1 MTKVLL
7 VCPPFYR
14 LMGSHYNGMNLG
26 LGYIASVLRDNNH
39 EVRIYNADHYDSG
52 VYLNQRELFQQYI
65 NYKSI
70 LNNPSDPIWIE
81 IKDTI
86 KDFSPEIVG
95 ISFFTGAYKSAT
107 NIAQIVKDLDQKT
120 MVVVGGPHPTLD
132 PEGTILHK
140 DFDLVV
146 RGEGEYTLLDIV
158 EGKRKEDIR
167 GLTYK
172 EGNRIIH
179 NPDRPFI
186 KDLDSLPFP
195 AKDLFIGPHKHL
207 DLGYIM
213 TGRGC
218 PFSCSYC
225 ASPKIWKNRVRFR
238 TVENVMEELV
248 ELSRDNNSSA
258 VYFIDDTFT
267 LNRNR
272 VRKICLS
279 IIDKGLKIKWKCDT
293 RADCIDKELAV
304 LMKQA
309 GCICAKVGV
318 ESGSEKILRKIN
330 KKESKESM
338 RKAASYIKRA
348 GISLTIYL
356 MLGFPEE
363 TDEDLEQTLEF
374 AKELDADY
382 YSLSIFAPYYGTKI
396 YNELAKKG
404 KINDKAW
411 EYFFHQSKDMII
423 NDSLSWDSIDKFLS
437 LNEDNGK
444 GIRI

>member
-1 MTKVLL
+1 
-7 VCPPFYR
+7 
-14 LMGSHYNGMNLG
+14 
-26 LGYIASVLRDNNH
+26 
-39 EVRIYNADHYDSG
+39 
-52 VYLNQRELFQQYI
+52 
-65 NYKSI
+65 
-70 LNNPSDPIWIE
+70 
-81 IKDTI
+81 
-86 KDFSPEIVG
+86 
-95 ISFFTGAYKSAT
+95 
-107 NIAQIVKDLDQKT
+107 
-120 MVVVGGPHPTLD
+120 
-132 PEGTILHK
+132 
-140 DFDLVV
+140 
-146 RGEGEYTLLDIV
+146 
-158 EGKRKEDIR
+158 
-167 GLTYK
+167 
-172 EGNRIIH
+172 
-179 NPDRPFI
+179 
-186 KDLDSLPFP
+186 
-195 AKDLFIGPHKHL
+195 
-207 DLGYIM
+207 
-213 TGRGC
+213 
-218 PFSCSYC
+218 
-225 ASPKIWKNRVRFR
+225 
-238 TVENVMEELV
+238 
-248 ELSRDNNSSA
+248 
-258 VYFIDDTFT
+258 
-267 LNRNR
+267 
-272 VRKICLS
+272 
-279 IIDKGLKIKWKCDT
+279 
-293 RADCIDKELAV
+293 
-304 LMKQA
+304 MKQA